1 MKIWI
6 SDSQTQTH
14 RLIKIHC
21 ENHSNCVY
29 VGDLDEIA
37 LREFFRS
44 IEDKNV
50 QKNID
55 LLKYYGY
62 LNLFVIK
69 NP

>member
-21 ENHSNCVY
+21 ENHSDYFY
-29 VGDLDEIA
+29 VGDLDDVA

-44 IEDKNV
+44 IEDKNI

-69 NP
+69 QG